1 MNEHYG
7 ADRFSGRIQPAIA
20 KRAGAVCR
28 RRQNDL
34 QRQLGEAEQQA
45 GEIERR
51 WAALRGDLQREMSAF
66 QPLLEAKA
74 LEPAEAE
81 KLNGLLTEAA
91 ALTDGQPPPERLPGL
106 IDETFPLLEEAF
118 NRVKGRQVRI
128 NDQRDELL
136 ERGKILEKE
145 LESLRKTGKASYRRE
160 VERMRDLLAP
170 LIGARPPLLCELLEI
185 PDERW
190 QDAVE
195 AMLGARR
202 FTIVPPP
209 ESFDAALRILE
220 EARAREHLYEAALL
234 DLERVSNEAR
244 QARPRSLA
252 LQVETAEA
260 GLRAYIDSILGDI
273 ITCD

>member
-1 MNEHYG
+1 
-7 ADRFSGRIQPAIA
+7 
-20 KRAGAVCR
+20 
-28 RRQNDL
+28 L
-34 QRQLGEAEQQA
+34 
-45 GEIERR
+45 
-51 WAALRGDLQREMSAF
+51 
-66 QPLLEAKA
+66 
-74 LEPAEAE
+74 
-81 KLNGLLTEAA
+81 
-91 ALTDGQPPPERLPGL
+91 ERLPGL

-118 NRVKGRQVRI
+118 NRVKGRHVRI
-128 NDQRDELL
+128 NDQRNDLL

-160 VERMRDLLAP
+160 VDRMRDLLAP

-220 EARAREHLYEAALL
+220 EARAREQLYEAALL
-234 DLERVSNEAR
+234 DLERARDEAR

-260 GLRAYIDSILGDI
+260 GLRAYIESILGDI
-273 ITCD
+273 MTCDEVAQLRSHRRAVTPNVVYYGEW

>member
-1 MNEHYG
+1 
-7 ADRFSGRIQPAIA
+7 
-20 KRAGAVCR
+20 
-28 RRQNDL
+28 
-34 QRQLGEAEQQA
+34 LGEAEQQA

-51 WAALRGDLQREMSAF
+51 WAVLRGDLRREASAF
-66 QPLLEAKA
+66 QPLLKANA

-81 KLNGLLTEAA
+81 KLRDLLTEAA

-128 NDQRDELL
+128 NDQCNELI

-145 LESLRKTGKASYRRE
+145 LESLRRTGKASYRRE
-160 VERMRDLLAP
+160 VERMRDLLAS

-195 AMLGARR
+195 AMLGAPLHDRPAARELRCGPAHPRR
-202 FTIVPPP
+202 SP
-209 ESFDAALRILE
+209 
-220 EARAREHLYEAALL
+220 RARTT
-234 DLERVSNEAR
+234 V
-244 QARPRSLA
+244 
-252 LQVETAEA
+252 
-260 GLRAYIDSILGDI
+260 
-273 ITCD
+273 